1 MATSSKRPTGERR
14 KERVDWTT
22 IPAFEIHDIK
32 LSDHSYLD
40 AESLNAFS
48 TGIFTGLFKDDK
60 EHVWTVTLEPEE
72 MRRMYNHSSVTKSFK
87 DMRLHNHF
95 RMRPCGVDVKRCH
108 QLLTSL
114 DIQGKARIEDATG
127 ELIEVQINEDL
138 IAEALKLPKGTQLL
152 PKRGS
157 TQEVKATFQLR
168 PGQEHTFKD
177 LIEKEVELPLRLFTQ
192 QFKHGKAVRYTQPH
206 RTVARAFSLGA
217 KKNAGQHT

>member
-1 MATSSKRPTGERR
+1 
-14 KERVDWTT
+14 
-22 IPAFEIHDIK
+22 
-32 LSDHSYLD
+32 
-40 AESLNAFS
+40 
-48 TGIFTGLFKDDK
+48 
-60 EHVWTVTLEPEE
+60 
-72 MRRMYNHSSVTKSFK
+72 
-87 DMRLHNHF
+87 
-95 RMRPCGVDVKRCH
+95 MRPCGVDVKRCH

-138 IAEALKLPKGTQLL
+138 IAEALKLTKGTQLI

-157 TQEVKATFQLR
+157 TQEVKATFQMR

-206 RTVARAFSLGA
+206 RMVARAFSLGA
-217 KKNAGQHT
+217 KKTAG